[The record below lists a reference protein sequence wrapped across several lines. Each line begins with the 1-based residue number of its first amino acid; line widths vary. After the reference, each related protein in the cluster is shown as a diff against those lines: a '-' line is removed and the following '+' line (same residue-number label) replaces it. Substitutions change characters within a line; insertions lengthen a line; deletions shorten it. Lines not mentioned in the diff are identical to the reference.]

1 MQHRR
6 LGRPLN
12 SPIIAST
19 SSVSLTG
26 TGWKCL
32 LSEAW
37 HEKHHVF
44 YAESGDFYQNT
55 ISRLA
60 AFSKGASSR
69 VAGMTDTDSWIVETS
84 SLGPIARI
92 KLQVIPGNF
101 RMGIL
106 MIDLEKK
113 DPQLDMGEIFGQII
127 SCTFMS
133 RNLDTQKIIPL
144 TSIAKDVLEGICA
157 AFHSDVMTFSRQC
170 LAEPTAQPAYSMEK
184 DLWNE
189 SPAGQRALLTLT
201 WLKKRVD
208 RTKAASDQQY
218 RAPKRPWIFSFLTL
232 GLSNRRRPK
241 TPHPLDKLKH
251 NDR

>member
-26 TGWKCL
+26 AGWKCL

-44 YAESGDFYQNT
+44 YAESSDFYQNT

-60 AFSKGASSR
+60 ANSKAATDR
-69 VAGMTDTDSWIVETS
+69 VAGITDTDSWIVETS

-101 RMGIL
+101 RIGIL

-113 DPQLDMGEIFGQII
+113 DPQLDMGEVFGQII

-144 TSIAKDVLEGICA
+144 TSIAKDVLDDICA
-157 AFHSDVMTFSRQC
+157 AFHSDVMTFNRQW
-170 LAEPTAQPAYSMEK
+170 LAEPTGQPSYSIEK
-184 DLWNE
+184 ELWNT
-189 SPAGQRALLTLT
+189 SPAGERALLNLS

-208 RTKAASDQQY
+208 RAKAAADQQY
-218 RAPKRPWIFSFLTL
+218 RAPKRHWLFSFLTL
-232 GLSNRRRPK
+232 GLARRRQPK
-241 TPHPLDKLKH
+241 LRHPLDKPKI
-251 NDR
+251 

>member
-19 SSVSLTG
+19 GAVSLTG
-26 TGWKCL
+26 AGWKCL

-44 YAESGDFYQNT
+44 YAESADFYQKT
-55 ISRLA
+55 ISRHA

-69 VAGMTDTDSWIVETS
+69 VSGMTDTNSWILETS

-101 RMGIL
+101 RIGIL

-113 DPQLDMGEIFGQII
+113 DLQLDMGEIFGQII

-144 TSIAKDVLEGICA
+144 TPLAKDVLDDICA
-157 AFHSDVMTFSRQC
+157 SFHSDMMTFNRQW
-170 LAEPTAQPAYSMEK
+170 LAEPTAQPAYSLENE
-184 DLWNE
+184 LWNM
-189 SPAGQRALLTLT
+189 SPAGERALLNLS
-201 WLKKRVD
+201 WLKKRLD
-208 RTKAASDQQY
+208 RAKAASDQQY
-218 RAPKRPWIFSFLTL
+218 RAPKRSWLFSFLTL
-232 GLSNRRRPK
+232 GLTNRRRSK
-241 TPHPLDKLKH
+241 TLHPLDKLKT
-251 NDR
+251 